1 MTETKTEGPILRHR
15 AIFHRSSVTHP
26 GKRSTSSWVSSC
38 RLWVEHRAETGTPWL
53 AWFCNP
59 PTLLSWIPCYIA
71 SVGAYM
77 TSVDQ
82 SQSLFNE
89 YLIFII
95 KGYVGDNFASFLEDI
110 LINCLSINLLV
121 MSFTVDYQE
130 GDMLKL
136 WELKAVSQDGVDLKF
151 SESVAWKLLQNMKDW
166 KEIGALL
173 VCVRFCPCVFN
184 SVHACPL
191 VSGINQLTNRDV
203 V

>member
-1 MTETKTEGPILRHR
+1 
-15 AIFHRSSVTHP
+15 
-26 GKRSTSSWVSSC
+26 
-38 RLWVEHRAETGTPWL
+38 
-53 AWFCNP
+53 
-59 PTLLSWIPCYIA
+59 
-71 SVGAYM
+71 M

-136 WELKAVSQDGVDLKF
+136 
-151 SESVAWKLLQNMKDW
+151 
-166 KEIGALL
+166 
-173 VCVRFCPCVFN
+173 
-184 SVHACPL
+184 
-191 VSGINQLTNRDV
+191 
-203 V
+203 